1 MKDMMRYAV
10 MALMSVAMV
19 AGAVHATASES
30 DSENYEVV
38 KVSYADLNLASD
50 AGMATLQR
58 RIDRAAEQVCGP
70 QSTRAAGSLSRA
82 KKGQDCFDMARES
95 AMDSVMK
102 RVDHL

>member
-1 MKDMMRYAV
+1 MKEMMRYAV

-50 AGMATLQR
+50 AGMATLKR

-70 QSTRAAGSLSRA
+70 QVHSCRRQFITR
-82 KKGQDCFDMARES
+82 
-95 AMDSVMK
+95 
-102 RVDHL
+102 